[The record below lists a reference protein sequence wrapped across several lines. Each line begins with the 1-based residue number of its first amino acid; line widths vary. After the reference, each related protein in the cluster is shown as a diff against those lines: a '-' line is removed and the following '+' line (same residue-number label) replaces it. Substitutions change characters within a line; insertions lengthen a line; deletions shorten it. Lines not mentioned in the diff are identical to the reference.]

1 MYIIKYPLNRNIS
14 NRFNISYNTSNN
26 ENYQKSDYKKGNI
39 TKYIEIFLSY
49 TFVDGMTVLP

>member
-1 MYIIKYPLNRNIS
+1 MIVLRPLNRNIS

-39 TKYIEIFLSY
+39 TKNIEIFLSY